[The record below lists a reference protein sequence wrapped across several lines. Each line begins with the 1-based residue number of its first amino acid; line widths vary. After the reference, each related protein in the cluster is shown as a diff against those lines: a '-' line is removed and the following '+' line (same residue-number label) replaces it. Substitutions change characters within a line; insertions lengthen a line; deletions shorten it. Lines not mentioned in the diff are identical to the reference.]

1 MIAGDLSIRISAEL
15 AQFDRD
21 MTTTVARAGLA
32 GGEAG
37 SRYASEFSK
46 FGETMKNRLQS
57 QLASISKSVLNPLTL
72 ASSISQGFTTALRTG
87 NVAQAYVDMVQSLPI
102 VGTFADQLIGI
113 YDQLTGEL
121 DRQAEREVAT
131 RAEAA
136 RSRRENKL
144 QGEKIRAAEAIA
156 KAEEQKAKEVDDLR
170 RSMADTTAELN
181 SAYAKRAGDEEKAVA
196 FEIDRE
202 NERLRQQQADAEKGA
217 TEEQK
222 RQIHEVFRLRRRLNM
237 EEGEQRIN
245 EIAKRRREE
254 EQEAKEA
261 AARAQEIE
269 QERLRKEAEDR
280 EKMLE
285 DLKRKETELEDER
298 LAAQTAGLGEGAT
311 ALGAFKFDAY
321 PATQKKAN
329 DERIVKALEDIRTQQ
344 RQTAGGFA

>member
-15 AQFDRD
+15 AQFEKD
-21 MTTTVARAGLA
+21 MATTVTRAGSA
-32 GGEAG
+32 GSAAG
-37 SRYASEFSK
+37 SRFVSEFARL
-46 FGETMKNRLQS
+46 GDTLKNRIQKSLEGV
-57 QLASISKSVLNPLTL
+57 SKQVLNPMAF
-72 ASSISQGFTTALRTG
+72 ASAFAEGIGTAIKTG
-87 NVAQAYVDMVQSLPI
+87 DIAQEYVDMVQSLPI
-102 VGTFADQLIGI
+102 VGTFADQMIGI

-144 QGEKIRAAEAIA
+144 QGERIRAAEEIAAKEKA
-156 KAEEQKAKEVDDLR
+156 KAEEVDRLR
-170 RSMADTTAELN
+170 KSMLDTQADLN
-181 SAYAKRAGDEEKAVA
+181 SALAKRAGDEERAIA
-196 FEIDRE
+196 FQIDRE
-202 NERLRQQQADAEKGA
+202 NKRLYDLENEALVGA

-222 RQIHEVFRLRRRLNM
+222 KSIIEVFRLRRRLNM
-237 EEGEQRIN
+237 EEGSQRIN

-261 AARAQEIE
+261 AAMAQEIE

-298 LAAQTAGLGEGAT
+298 LAAQTAGVGEAQT

>member
-15 AQFDRD
+15 AQFEKD
-21 MTTTVARAGLA
+21 MATTVARAGRS

-37 SRYASEFSK
+37 SRYASEFAK

-57 QLASISKSVLNPLTL
+57 QLAGVSKNVLNPLAI
-72 ASSISQGFTTALRTG
+72 ASSVSQGFTTALKTG
-87 NVAQAYVDMVQSLPI
+87 NVAQAYVDFVTSLPI

-113 YDQLTGEL
+113 YDVLTGEL
-121 DRQAEREVAT
+121 ANQAEREAAV
-131 RAEAA
+131 RQEAV
-136 RSRRENKL
+136 RVRRENKRI
-144 QGEKIRAAEAIA
+144 GEEREIA
-156 KAEEQKAKEVDDLR
+156 RIAEQKAKEVEDLR

-181 SAYAKRAGDEEKAVA
+181 SAYAKRAGDEEKAIA
-196 FEIDRE
+196 FQIDRE
-202 NERLRQQQADAEKGA
+202 DERLRQHQAEAEKGA
-217 TEEQK
+217 TDEQK
-222 RQIHEVFRLRRRLNM
+222 RQIQEVFRLRRRLNM

-254 EQEAKEA
+254 EEEAKEA

-269 QERLRKEAEDR
+269 QNRLQKEAEDR

-285 DLKRKETELEDER
+285 DLKRKETELEEER
-298 LAAQTAGLGEGAT
+298 IAAQSAGVGEAQT